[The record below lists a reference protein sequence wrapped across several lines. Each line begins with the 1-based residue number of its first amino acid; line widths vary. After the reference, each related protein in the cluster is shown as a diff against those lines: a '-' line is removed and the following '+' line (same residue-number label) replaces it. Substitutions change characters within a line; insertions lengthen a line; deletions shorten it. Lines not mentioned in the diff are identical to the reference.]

1 MTFRYPLPSEG
12 QVVVINCQSKTF
24 RTCKAPI
31 HLYCA
36 TKNVLLVVDSF
47 YTCSC
52 VNVYQMS
59 TNNCLYS
66 ISVWCFDTSM

>member
-1 MTFRYPLPSEG
+1 MNCKLDSFKMLLIVITFRYPLPSEG

-47 YTCSC
+47 
-52 VNVYQMS
+52 
-59 TNNCLYS
+59 LY
-66 ISVWCFDTSM
+66 M

>member
-1 MTFRYPLPSEG
+1 MTFRYTLPSEG

-47 YTCSC
+47 
-52 VNVYQMS
+52 
-59 TNNCLYS
+59 LY
-66 ISVWCFDTSM
+66 M